1 MKSPIVWYEDAPS
14 PAAHSSRTG
23 NNVVTARKKTKRTSF
38 QANQEELKLRCAWL
52 YYVEGMTQ
60 EQVAHNLGIS
70 RLKVLRLLAATR
82 EDGTVQIIINS
93 QAQSSLALQRALEKH
108 LGLFEAIVV
117 PSSDQSESTIAG
129 VVGYA
134 AARFLSEQVSDGLSV
149 GVGWGGALQAC
160 MRALTWHEVSDMT
173 VVSLLGGLTRASVHN
188 PSSVAWRLADF
199 YQAELYQITAPVFV
213 PDNSLV
219 TALWDQADFRALRE
233 RARSVDIALF
243 SVGDLSAQA
252 SIFRRGILSSDDA
265 KSLRDSGAVGDVLCH
280 FIDKTGE
287 VIDHPVNRRVMAIN
301 PADLMQVP
309 KVVIASG
316 GVRKVQAIRAGL
328 LATGARV
335 LITDV
340 AAANALLELP
350 AIERTSS

>member
-1 MKSPIVWYEDAPS
+1 M
-14 PAAHSSRTG
+14 
-23 NNVVTARKKTKRTSF
+23 TARKKSKRTAF

-93 QAQSSLALQRALEKH
+93 QAQSSVALQRALEKH
-108 LGLFEAIVV
+108 LGLFEATVV
-117 PSSDQSESTIAG
+117 PASDQSEATIAN
-129 VVGYA
+129 VVGYG
-134 AARFLSEQVSDGLSV
+134 AARYLSEQISNGLSV

-160 MRALTWHEVSDMT
+160 MRSLTWQEVEDMT

-199 YQAELYQITAPVFV
+199 YQAELFQITAPVFV
-213 PDNSLV
+213 PDTSLV
-219 TALWDQADFRALRE
+219 TALWDQADFRDLRE
-233 RARSVDIALF
+233 RARSVDIALL
-243 SVGDLSAQA
+243 SVGDLSPQA
-252 SIFRRGILSSDDA
+252 SIFRRGILAPNEA
-265 KSLRDSGAVGDVLCH
+265 KSLRDAGAVGDVLCH
-280 FIDKTGE
+280 FVDQNGR
-287 VIDHPVNRRVMAIN
+287 VIDHPVNRRVMAID
-301 PADLMQVP
+301 PTDLRQVP
-309 KVVIASG
+309 KVVITSG
-316 GVRKVQAIRAGL
+316 GVRKAQAIRAGL

-350 AIERTSS
+350 PIERTSS